1 MDIEFVRLADR
12 WAGTFGCRIL
22 SGVERA
28 RQLLF
33 ARPRPTSP
41 QNFLVIE
48 ISEMG
53 SVILAYSMLQELKRR
68 YPHANIYF
76 LMFEKIREG
85 LDVMELIPREHVIT
99 LKDTNLWAFTGS
111 AFKAIGK
118 LRRFHIDTV
127 LDMELFARISSI
139 FSYLSGAQ
147 RRIGFYRYNMEGLYR
162 GNFLTHK
169 VQYNPTMHIAKNQMA
184 LLDALEE
191 DPSSSPLVKRNYS
204 TLELRLPQLKNSQ
217 EDNRRI
223 RDKLNENCPAL
234 SRPGRIIILNPS
246 GGELPIRAWPLKY
259 YISLT
264 QMLLQEENLFV
275 GVMGLASEKIWYER
289 MAKEISSPRF
299 FNFTGMTVTVKEVIQ
314 LFNCCDVLVT
324 SDSGPAHFA
333 GLSSIHCIVFFGPET
348 PTLYGPLNAN
358 STCLYAGLSCSPCLT
373 AYNHRNTPCDGN
385 NVCVQEFK
393 PEYVKELVLKALENP
408 KQIQSR

>member
-1 MDIEFVRLADR
+1 MDIEFVRLCDR
-12 WAGTFGCRIL
+12 WVGTLGCRIL
-22 SGVERA
+22 SGIERV
-28 RQLLF
+28 RQLTS
-33 ARPRPTSP
+33 TSP
-41 QNFLVIE
+41 ASPSPKNILVIE

-53 SVILAYSMLQELKRR
+53 SVILAYSMLQEVKRR

-76 LMFEKIREG
+76 LMFEKIRES
-85 LDVMELIPREHVIT
+85 LDVMELIPRENVIT
-99 LKDTNLWAFTGS
+99 LSDTNLWAFSRS
-111 AFKAIGK
+111 AYRAVKK
-118 LRRFHIDTV
+118 LRKLHIDTV

-147 RRIGFYRYNMEGLYR
+147 NRIGFYRYTMEGLYR

-169 VQYNPTMHIAKNQMA
+169 VQYNSSIHIAKNQMA

-204 TLELRLPQLKNSQ
+204 KLELTLPQLKNSE
-217 EDNRRI
+217 EDDRRI
-223 RDKLNENCPAL
+223 RAKLKKNCPAL
-234 SRPGRIIILNPS
+234 SRDGQIIILNPS
-246 GGELPIRAWPLKY
+246 GGELPIRAWPLDY
-259 YISLT
+259 YISLA
-264 QMLLQEENLFV
+264 QMLLQKDDLVV

-289 MAKEISSPRF
+289 MAEEISSPRF
-299 FNFTGMTVTVKEVIQ
+299 FDFTGMTLSVREVIQ

-385 NVCVQEFK
+385 NLCVQEFK
-393 PEYVKELVLKALENP
+393 PEYVKGLVLTALAENP
-408 KQIQSR
+408 A